1 MDNERPSEYR
11 SWRHRLEEPG
21 ALPGAG
27 LTDKEAAWDKLYER
41 LGETPRRKTLPW
53 LWAAAACLLLAL
65 VPAAFFLREKKV
77 IPHPDTPEMAVQ
89 PGTHGTQTHPAD
101 QPQPR
106 TPNPDPMPVTQNNL
120 PAPTTAT
127 ATPLHPARR
136 ERPAAIKQPALT
148 PIVRQSPAL
157 APIAM
162 QSPAP
167 GTAEHSSLSDLLP
180 NLRPDLSKPLIVAQ
194 TPPKKEPRVIHI
206 NELEPPQPAP
216 STAGPRLKPG
226 RLYIGLIPAQDVLRP
241 ATTYETHQADHPII
255 TFKHTTPN
263 P

>member
-1 MDNERPSEYR
+1 MDNERPSEFR

-41 LGETPRRKTLPW
+41 LGETPRRKALPW

-77 IPHPDTPEMAVQ
+77 IPHPNTPEMAVQ
-89 PGTHGTQTHPAD
+89 PRTHGTRTQSAD
-101 QPQPR
+101 EPQPP
-106 TPNPDPMPVTQNNL
+106 TPDADPGPSITTQNISQTQL
-120 PAPTTAT
+120 TTS
-127 ATPLHPARR
+127 LHPARR
-136 ERPAAIKQPALT
+136 ERPGHTAKNTTRPVAATGLSLAAT
-148 PIVRQSPAL
+148 VRRSPARTNFL
-157 APIAM
+157 
-162 QSPAP
+162 P
-167 GTAEHSSLSDLLP
+167 GPH
-180 NLRPDLSKPLIVAQ
+180 PDLSKPLIVAQ
-194 TPPKKEPRVIHI
+194 TPPKKEYRVIHI

-226 RLYIGLIPAQDVLRP
+226 RLHIGLIPSQDVLRP
-241 ATTYETHQADHPII
+241 ATTYETYQTDHPII
-255 TFKHTTPN
+255 LFKHTTPN